1 MTLRTPPALIT
12 ARSGFASGPDQPVGP
27 EIPAAERPGRLAG
40 VALMLG
46 SGMANQAGASAG
58 ALAFPVI
65 GPLGVVAIRQWVAT
79 TVLWATAR
87 PKPRAFTPAQWR
99 PVLALALVYAVMNLT
114 LYTAIDRVGLGLAVT
129 LEFLGPLAVA
139 LAGSRRRL
147 DAACAVVAAAAVL
160 VLIHPAPSTDYLG
173 IGMGLLA
180 AVCWGCYILLN
191 RSIGRRLPGL
201 EGSAAA
207 ATVSALIY
215 VPVGA
220 AWLAFHQPTMEAVG
234 GALAAGVL
242 SSSVPLL
249 ADLLALRRVPA
260 QFFGMFMSV
269 QPVFAALAGLVILGQ
284 QLSWTSWL
292 AIGVIVAVNTIA
304 VRAQRPPPT
313 PGARPGRT
321 GCLRGRPA
329 RSSAGRAPRA
339 RRGRWRPG
347 RPGAAPRWP
356 GAHP

>member
-1 MTLRTPPALIT
+1 MALRTSPELTQPASPET
-12 ARSGFASGPDQPVGP
+12 PVAPAGRSS
-27 EIPAAERPGRLAG
+27 RLTG

-46 SGMANQAGASAG
+46 SGMANQVGASAG

-65 GPLGVVAIRQWVAT
+65 GPLGVVAIRQWVAA
-79 TVLWATAR
+79 TVLWAAAR

-129 LEFLGPLAVA
+129 LEFLGPLSVA
-139 LAGSRRRL
+139 LAGSRRRR

-173 IGMGLLA
+173 IGLGLLA
-180 AVCWGCYILLN
+180 AVCWACYILLN

-201 EGSAAA
+201 EGSAIA

-220 AWLAFHQPTMEAVG
+220 VWLAFHHPTVSALG

-242 SSSVPLL
+242 SSAVPLL

-284 QLSWTSWL
+284 HLGWTSWL

-304 VRAQRPPPT
+304 VRAQRAWPVADSMPT
-313 PGARPGRT
+313 VSPM
-321 GCLRGRPA
+321 
-329 RSSAGRAPRA
+329 RSR
-339 RRGRWRPG
+339 
-347 RPGAAPRWP
+347 
-356 GAHP
+356 

>member
-1 MTLRTPPALIT
+1 MALRTFPELDRPA
-12 ARSGFASGPDQPVGP
+12 VP
-27 EIPAAERPGRLAG
+27 EAPGTPAAPATGRLTG

-46 SGMANQAGASAG
+46 SALSNQVGASAG
-58 ALAFPVI
+58 ALAFPAI
-65 GPLGVVAIRQWVAT
+65 GPLGVVAIRQWVAAAM
-79 TVLWATAR
+79 LWATAR

-114 LYTAIDRVGLGLAVT
+114 LYTAIDRIGLGLAVT
-129 LEFLGPLAVA
+129 LEFLGPLTVA
-139 LAGSRRRL
+139 LASSRRRL

-173 IGMGLLA
+173 IGLGLLA
-180 AVCWGCYILLN
+180 AVCWACYILLN

-201 EGSAAA
+201 EGSATA
-207 ATVSALIY
+207 ATVSALAY

-220 AWLAFHQPTMEAVG
+220 IWLTFHHPTLAAVG

-242 SSSVPLL
+242 SSAVPLL

-284 QLSWTSWL
+284 QLIWTSWL
-292 AIGVIVAVNTIA
+292 AIGVIVAVNTVA
-304 VRAQRPPPT
+304 VRGQR
-313 PGARPGRT
+313 G
-321 GCLRGRPA
+321 
-329 RSSAGRAPRA
+329 
-339 RRGRWRPG
+339 
-347 RPGAAPRWP
+347 
-356 GAHP
+356 

>member
-1 MTLRTPPALIT
+1 MALRTSPGLAQPELTEPAAPAT
-12 ARSGFASGPDQPVGP
+12 PGRQRSGH
-27 EIPAAERPGRLAG
+27 LTG

-46 SGMANQAGASAG
+46 SGLSNQVGASAG

-65 GPLGVVAIRQWVAT
+65 GPLGVVAIRQWVAA

-139 LAGSRRRL
+139 LSGALSGSRRRR

-173 IGMGLLA
+173 IGVGLLA
-180 AVCWGCYILLN
+180 AVCWACYILLN
-191 RSIGRRLPGL
+191 RTIGRRLPGL
-201 EGSAAA
+201 EGPATA
-207 ATVSALIY
+207 ATVSALAY
-215 VPVGA
+215 LPVGL
-220 AWLAFHQPTMEAVG
+220 AWLVFHHPTAAALG

-242 SSSVPLL
+242 SSAVPLL

-260 QFFGMFMSV
+260 QFFGVFMSV
-269 QPVFAALAGLVILGQ
+269 NPVFAALAGLVILGQ
-284 QLSWTSWL
+284 HLGWSAWL
-292 AIGVIVAVNTIA
+292 AIVVIVAVNTLA
-304 VRAQRPPPT
+304 VSAQR
-313 PGARPGRT
+313 
-321 GCLRGRPA
+321 
-329 RSSAGRAPRA
+329 S
-339 RRGRWRPG
+339 
-347 RPGAAPRWP
+347 
-356 GAHP
+356 